1 MLPAPGLHSNNCSGC
16 MPGSCWVAGEFA
28 VLEMPG
34 NPSSPGE
41 LTRTIYRVGIAG
53 KLSPGPNPDNMSIC
67 SRGAGSPDKHPEQIP
82 QARPRKP
89 EQPHLTARF
98 GGAAAPPATPHKAH
112 QLLRWAFAIVSY
124 WDLFG
129 FYGIF
134 CWCNVNHTIFST
146 IHKFLQLFYDL
157 VTGEAIYVFVCYM
170 ATGNH

>member
-1 MLPAPGLHSNNCSGC
+1 LKL
-16 MPGSCWVAGEFA
+16 
-28 VLEMPG
+28 PG
-34 NPSSPGE
+34 NPSAGAITRTIVRVVCRGAAGSPGNLPGWSCRVNRRAASGPGE
-41 LTRTIYRVGIAG
+41 LTRTIPRVVVPG

-67 SRGAGSPDKHPEQIP
+67 SGGAGRPDEYPEQIP

-112 QLLRWAFAIVSY
+112 QLFRWAFAIVSY

-134 CWCNVNHTIFST
+134 CWCYVNHAIFST
-146 IHKFLQLFYDL
+146 LHKFLQLLNDL
-157 VTGEAIYVFVCYM
+157 IPC
-170 ATGNH
+170 

>member
-1 MLPAPGLHSNNCSGC
+1 

-34 NPSSPGE
+34 NPSGPGK
-41 LTRTIYRVGIAG
+41 LTRTIYRVVIAG

-67 SRGAGSPDKHPEQIP
+67 SRGAGKPDKHPEQIP

-112 QLLRWAFAIVSY
+112 QLFRWAFTTICY
-124 WDLFG
+124 RDLFV
-129 FYGIF
+129 FCGIF
-134 CWCNVNHTIFST
+134 CWCYVNHAIFST
-146 IHKFLQLFYDL
+146 LHEFLQLLNDL
-157 VTGEAIYVFVCYM
+157 VPCEVINVFVCYM

>member
-1 MLPAPGLHSNNCSGC
+1 
-16 MPGSCWVAGEFA
+16 MPGVRWVAGDSA
-28 VLEMPG
+28 GLEMPG

-41 LTRTIYRVGIAG
+41 LTRTIYRVVIAG

-67 SRGAGSPDKHPEQIP
+67 SGGAGKPDNHPEQIP

-98 GGAAAPPATPHKAH
+98 GGAAAPPATPRQVI
-112 QLLRWAFAIVSY
+112 QLFRWAFAIVSY

-134 CWCNVNHTIFST
+134 CWCYVNHAIFST
-146 IHKFLQLFYDL
+146 LHEFLQLLNDL
-157 VTGEAIYVFVCYM
+157 IPCEVINVFVRYM
-170 ATGNH
+170 ATGDH